1 MLTNKGK
8 DPGTELKA
16 GDHILLEYLFCF
28 RLAKNSTR
36 NIAKVKERTLH
47 VNFAGRY
54 LATFEKDAM
63 TNVVSYNEI
72 LGVRQSTRSGELKD
86 RAQRQLEILVRPS
99 IRDERK
105 WICTCQTSRE
115 RDYLLQ
121 VVTLLYSGGTED
133 DAKSLF
139 AGDNLSMTRV
149 IYCGFSRRQGKARTS
164 RRYLVVIPGKLLL
177 FPDKIASAG
186 NASCIGEKP
195 RIQPRHVCSLEGAS
209 VDRVGQNVLELHPL
223 NSKTLSFTD
232 APEALEELCQ
242 ALNQAKELAWSEA
255 STSSDMFLD
264 MVSADPVISIPL
276 RRVMSAGARQ
286 IGGDPGTPPQ
296 SPVLSRIC
304 TMEERHFAQAFKE
317 ESPERKIKMG
327 CTMGSDGQ
335 YFQKDRESYVPRE
348 DRESFFVKE
357 MTDAPEPTKVK
368 CIERSVMPDI
378 FETVGDLTASNSTPF
393 TEESDLDLRLLNTT
407 EDIDGSLGVDP
418 MEQAEINIS
427 RAAKAR
433 AHFKKLEKEAFLKP
447 SNPQLAFLLA
457 AAAHLDQA
465 ADVNEA
471 ES

>member
-1 MLTNKGK
+1 MMLTDKVK
-8 DPGTELKA
+8 DPGTELKV

-36 NIAKVKERTLH
+36 NISKVKERTLH

-72 LGVRQSTRSGELKD
+72 LGVRQSTRAGELKD

-105 WICTCQTSRE
+105 WICTCQTSTE

-133 DAKSLF
+133 DARSLY
-139 AGDNLSMTRV
+139 AGEDSSMTRV
-149 IYCGFSRRQGKARTS
+149 IYCGFSKRQGKACTS

-177 FPDKIASAG
+177 FPDQIASAG
-186 NASCIGEKP
+186 SASCIGEKP
-195 RIQPRHVCSLEGAS
+195 KIQPRHVCSLEGAWLH
-209 VDRVGQNVLELHPL
+209 RVGQNVLELHPL

-232 APEALEELCQ
+232 APEALKKLCE
-242 ALNQAKELAWSEA
+242 ALNQAKELAWSQA
-255 STSSDMFLD
+255 STSSDM
-264 MVSADPVISIPL
+264 VADPVVSIPL
-276 RRVMSAGARQ
+276 RRVVSTGARQ
-286 IGGDPGTPPQ
+286 IGGDPETPHH
-296 SPVLSRIC
+296 SPVLTRMWSAQDSYFDQALEEASRDQ
-304 TMEERHFAQAFKE
+304 TY
-317 ESPERKIKMG
+317 KMG
-327 CTMGSDGQ
+327 YPMDLDEQ
-335 YFQKDRESYVPRE
+335 HLQNDRASSISKEN
-348 DRESFFVKE
+348 RESFYTKV
-357 MTDAPEPTKVK
+357 MAPPEPTEVN
-368 CIERSVMPDI
+368 CIEQTVMADQ
-378 FETVGDLTASNSTPF
+378 FETSADLTAAISTSS
-393 TEESDLDLRLLNTT
+393 TEESDLDLRLLNTM
-407 EDIDGSLGVDP
+407 EDKDGSLGVDP

-433 AHFKKLEKEAFLKP
+433 AHFQKLEKEAYSKP
-447 SNPQLAFLLA
+447 RNPQLAFLSTA
-457 AAAHLDQA
+457 AAQLDQA